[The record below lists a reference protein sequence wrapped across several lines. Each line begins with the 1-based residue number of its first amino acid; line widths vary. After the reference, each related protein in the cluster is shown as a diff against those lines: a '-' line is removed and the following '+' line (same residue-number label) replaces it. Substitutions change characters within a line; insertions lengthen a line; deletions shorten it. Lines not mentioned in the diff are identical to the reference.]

1 MLLQGS
7 IVAGLIAILG
17 IETLKRSGNSNK
29 GKSAAGDSAECV
41 AWKKLKNE
49 YDQCLNAGGTTPTM
63 CSYGIYGRNGGTP
76 PPPKGCGCAGAK

>member
-7 IVAGLIAILG
+7 IVAGLVAILA

-29 GKSAAGDSAECV
+29 GKSAGDSAEC
-41 AWKKLKNE
+41 ANWKKFKQE
-49 YDQCLNAGGTTPTM
+49 YDDCVRAGGGTTP
-63 CSYGIYGRNGGTP
+63 CSYGIYGNGNGTP